1 MAAEDR
7 DRLEAW
13 MNAWGTGVL
22 RLCRMSLGDA
32 QLAEDALQETFLRA
46 WRHRQRM
53 DAASEAH
60 IRAWIF
66 RIAVNVCKDVKRS
79 AWWRHVDT
87 RVSLEDLP
95 PPAAEPD
102 TEARELFALVAG
114 LPERL
119 RRPVLLRYLSG
130 LTLEE
135 TAQALGISRPT
146 LSKRLKE
153 ACRRLAVEWKGED
166 EA

>member
-1 MAAEDR
+1 MASNDR
-7 DRLEAW
+7 DRLEGW

-32 QLAEDALQETFLRA
+32 HLAEDAVQETFLRA
-46 WRHRQRM
+46 WR
-53 DAASEAH
+53 ALPKTALANEAH
-60 IRAWIF
+60 EKAWIF
-66 RIAVNVCKDVKRS
+66 RIAVNVCRDMKRS

-87 RVSLEDLP
+87 RVSPEDLP

-102 TEARELFALVAG
+102 EESRELFALVAG

-119 RRPVLLRYLSG
+119 RQPILLRYLSG

-135 TAQALGISRPT
+135 TAKALGISRPT

-153 ACRRLAVEWKGED
+153 ACRLLAVEWKGED
-166 EA
+166 AT

>member
-1 MAAEDR
+1 MAEDR
-7 DRLEAW
+7 DRLEEW

-46 WRHRQRM
+46 WRAMPKAPPPGGEH
-53 DAASEAH
+53 EK
-60 IRAWIF
+60 AWVF
-66 RIAVNVCKDVKRS
+66 RIAVNVCRDMKRS

-87 RVSLEDLP
+87 RVDIDSLPEP
-95 PPAAEPD
+95 VSPADEG
-102 TEARELFALVAG
+102 ERELAALVAE

-119 RRPVLLRYLSG
+119 RRPVILRYLSG

-135 TAQALGISRPT
+135 TARALNVSRPT
-146 LSKRLKE
+146 LNKRLKE
-153 ACRRLAVEWKGED
+153 ACARLRVAWKGED
-166 EA
+166 AE